1 MKKTGG
7 NVVSKSDG
15 RAPVSKIIPRH
26 VELAKRI
33 VDQARRE
40 GWPHRYHLTEASL
53 VGAFK
58 VSRSPVRA
66 ALKLL
71 AGQGVVQAERH
82 RGYFLALGQE
92 ELARVHLE
100 VPLSDV
106 ELVYGRLLEDRING
120 TLTGELHQKSL
131 LERYNVTRPL
141 LLRAMERMESEGL
154 LVRDRGRGWS
164 FLPVIEDLRSERASL
179 DFRLMIEPTS
189 ILLAGFS
196 VEYEAL
202 ARMRHSHLDLQQ
214 NIANGRLIPSQVFE
228 VDAGF
233 HQTIA
238 GFSNNSFV
246 IQAIQ
251 HHNRMRRVI
260 EYRGYGDG
268 KRVAAWIIE
277 HLRVIDALERRRYEN
292 AADLMATHLKHG
304 IAYAKPRKS

>member
-1 MKKTGG
+1 MAISG
-7 NVVSKSDG
+7 SWP
-15 RAPVSKIIPRH
+15 PVSKVIPRH

-33 VDQARRE
+33 VDRARRE
-40 GWPHRYHLTEASL
+40 GWPRRFHLTEASL

-71 AGQGVVQAERH
+71 ADQGIVKAERH
-82 RGYFLALGQE
+82 RGYFLALAQE
-92 ELARVHLE
+92 DLARVHLE

-106 ELVYGRLLEDRING
+106 ELVYSRLLEDRMNG
-120 TLTGELHQKSL
+120 TLTGGLRQKSL
-131 LERYNVTRPL
+131 LERYGVTRPL
-141 LLRAMERMESEGL
+141 LLRAIERMESEGL
-154 LVRDRGRGWS
+154 LVRDRARGWS

-179 DFRLMIEPTS
+179 DFRLMVEPTS

-196 VEYEAL
+196 VDYEAL

-214 NIANGRLIPSQVFE
+214 NIANERLIATQVFE

-238 GFSNNSFV
+238 AFSNNSFV

-251 HHNRMRRVI
+251 HHNRMRRMI

-268 KRVAAWIIE
+268 KRVAAWITE
-277 HLRVIDALERRRYEN
+277 HLRVIDALERRRYQS
-292 AADLMATHLKHG
+292 AADLMATHLKNG
-304 IAYAKPRKS
+304 RAYAKPRKS